1 MRLGSSFRLIF
12 KEFRQRQGL
21 AVLVALAIRIHWL
34 LALHAKKYSLTL
46 RISLASDRA
55 FALGEFAKLHSANST
70 IVDTF
75 TCNSSQMRFK
85 VLSVRFFSPR
95 SMAE

>member
-1 MRLGSSFRLIF
+1 MRRESSFRLIF

-55 FALGEFAKLHSANST
+55 FALGELAEFHELPSPENSE
-70 IVDTF
+70 DDRK
-75 TCNSSQMRFK
+75 SYSEYKR
-85 VLSVRFFSPR
+85 P
-95 SMAE
+95 